1 LFPRRT
7 HVTAVLL
14 ILALLVG
21 ALALLWWSQE
31 RILFQPP
38 RVVEE
43 LPETGRVTYETVD
56 GQKLVGFLVGD
67 PRTAPGVLLSFHGNA
82 DLAVWQLAWA
92 RTVERRTGY
101 AVFLAEYRGYMSL
114 GGNPT
119 YASTKLDARAAYD
132 YLRVTFAVDRT
143 RMAFFGHSLGS
154 AVAAE
159 LAEIHPPSVLLLQSP
174 FSSARAM
181 ARLIVTLPVSVVW
194 RVLSRIHFDTLKVVS
209 DLDVPVSVV
218 HGRSDRIIPFRM
230 GVEVYKAAKRKG
242 KLLLVEGAGHN
253 DVAEIAG
260 DEYWRWL
267 IESLE
272 PQQSPQPSPQPMAGP
287 PTAPGR

>member
-1 LFPRRT
+1 LLVRRA

-14 ILALLVG
+14 ILALLIG

-38 RVVEE
+38 RVVET
-43 LPETGRVTYETVD
+43 LPEVGRVTYETLD
-56 GQKLVGFLVGD
+56 GQKLVGFVVGD
-67 PRTAPGVLLSFHGNA
+67 PQSAPGVLLCFHGNA
-82 DLAVWQLAWA
+82 DLAVWQLDWA

-114 GGNPT
+114 GGSPT

-132 YLRVTFAVDRT
+132 HLRVTLGVDRT

-159 LAEIHPPSVLLLQSP
+159 LAELHPPTALLLQSP

-181 ARLIVTLPVSVVW
+181 ARLVVTLPVSLAW
-194 RVLSRIHFDTLKVVS
+194 RVLSRIHFDTRNAVS

-218 HGRSDRIIPFRM
+218 HGRRDRIIPFRM
-230 GVEVYKAAKRKG
+230 GVEVYEAAKVKG

-253 DVAEIAG
+253 DVAEVG
-260 DEYWRWL
+260 GEEYWRWMMEAL
-267 IESLE
+267 KT
-272 PQQSPQPSPQPMAGP
+272 Q
-287 PTAPGR
+287 TTN